1 MKARIKKTGEIIEV
15 LCISKEYVAAQC
27 VDSTGTLRIRGF
39 EDNEIEIIK
48 ETESATI
55 FIDWEQRRY
64 ELVKEAMGAILSAP
78 EYRNKALY
86 PSGELKTPRWE
97 EFDDIANRS
106 IMYADT
112 LISKLKEKE
121 DDERSSIVEQAPNL
135 YKALKEI
142 EKRLQMADMTEW
154 GISLVK
160 IGVIAREAIMKCK
173 KGDKK

>member
-15 LCISKEYVAAQC
+15 LGISKEYGTAQY

-121 DDERSSIVEQAPNL
+121 DDELSSIVEQAPNL
-135 YKALKEI
+135 FKALKDIDAEI
-142 EKRLQMADMTEW
+142 QMVNIVDWYKSIE
-154 GISLVK
+154 IIRK
-160 IGVIAREAIMKCK
+160 IANEAIIRCK
-173 KGDKK
+173 KGGKK